1 MGRIVKKHFLT
12 IRQLAEEIGIPVRSL
27 RTLKAKGIIGGISL
41 GHRTLFF
48 DADDVLKSLAKFKTK
63 CLA

>member
-1 MGRIVKKHFLT
+1 MGRIVKKFLT
-12 IRQLAEEIGIPVRSL
+12 IRQLADEIGIPVRSL

-48 DADDVLKSLAKFKTK
+48 DADDVRASLAKFKTR
-63 CLA
+63 CVA

>member
-1 MGRIVKKHFLT
+1 MGRIVKTRFLN

-41 GHRTLFF
+41 GHRTFF
-48 DADDVLKSLAKFKTK
+48 FNAEDVLKSLAKYKTK
-63 CLA
+63 SLA